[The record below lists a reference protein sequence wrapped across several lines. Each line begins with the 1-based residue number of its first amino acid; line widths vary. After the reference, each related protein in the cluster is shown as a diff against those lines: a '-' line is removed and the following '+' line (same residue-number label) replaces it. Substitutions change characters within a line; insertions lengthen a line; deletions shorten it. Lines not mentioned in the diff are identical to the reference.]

1 MIETRD
7 ILAFLEKQQIE
18 FVFDG
23 DIDGGIETYCSL
35 KELLTLKDMGTACIS
50 FARNPSED
58 IVTSLFQ
65 FKRLLLVTKDQP
77 NYIYGCNVIKTKNPH
92 RTFFLIIESF
102 FGDGE
107 INNCPEK
114 SCIKTNIIGNSFC
127 IGAFSYIGANASIGD
142 NVTIGNNVSIEKD
155 VIIGNNVWIESGVRI
170 GTWGFGRYLN
180 PDKTSTMAPHL
191 GGIRIGNNTF
201 IGANTI
207 IARGTL
213 SDTIICDDV
222 LIDAG
227 CYIAHN
233 VIVNKR
239 TIITGF
245 VLVAG
250 SAVVGEDVW
259 LSPGSIINSN
269 VTVGDRAFVGMGSM
283 VTKNIHE
290 DMYAFGTPAKEI
302 CRNNDKKYKI

>member
-1 MIETRD
+1 MIETRN
-7 ILAFLEKQQIE
+7 ILAFLEQQQIE
-18 FVFDG
+18 FVFEGDFDG
-23 DIDGGIETYCSL
+23 EIETYCSL
-35 KELLTLKDMGTACIS
+35 KELLTLRDTENACIS
-50 FARNPSED
+50 FVRNPNEE
-58 IVTSLFQ
+58 IVTSLSQ
-65 FKRLLLVTKDQP
+65 FKRLLLVTKNQP
-77 NYIYGCNVIKTKNPH
+77 NFIYGCNVIKTENPH
-92 RTFFLIIESF
+92 RAFFLIIESF
-102 FGDGE
+102 FSDKE
-107 INNCPEK
+107 RDNCPEK
-114 SCIKTNIIGNSFC
+114 SCIKTKKIGNSFC
-127 IGAFSYIGANASIGD
+127 IGAFSYIGTNVSIGD
-142 NVTIGNNVSIEKD
+142 NVTIGNNVSIEND
-155 VIIGNNVWIESGVRI
+155 VIIGNNVWIQSGVKI

-180 PDKTSTMAPHL
+180 PDKNSTMAPHL
-191 GGIRIGNNTF
+191 GGVRIGNNAY

-233 VIVNKR
+233 AIVNKR

-259 LSPGSIINSN
+259 LSPGCIINSD
-269 VTVGDRAFVGMGSM
+269 VTVGNRAFIGMGSM

-290 DMYAFGTPAKEI
+290 DMYVFGTPAKEI
-302 CRNNDKKYKI
+302 HRNSDRKYKI